1 MFGFQR
7 IGDLLWAAG
16 DMRCRGFLLGAT
28 AGRTT
33 LAGEGLQHQDG
44 NSHVLAL
51 PHPTVRAYDPAF
63 AYELVLIIEDGLKRM
78 ATEPVLYYLTLGN
91 EPYPMPA
98 LPEGAKAGVL
108 KGLYRFKPSSLVP
121 DRARVELLGSG
132 AIMNQV
138 LKAQEI
144 LETQY
149 GIAAAVWS
157 VTSYKELLRDAAQ
170 CERWNMLH
178 PDQERRVSHVT
189 ASLGSAEAV
198 VAASDYVKALPLSI
212 ARWLPD
218 AFIALGTDGFG
229 RSDGRAA
236 LRDFFEVDHR
246 FVVVAALSALAQRGD
261 LDRGVV
267 MKAMADL
274 EINPDK
280 VDPLT
285 A

>member
-1 MFGFQR
+1 
-7 IGDLLWAAG
+7 
-16 DMRCRGFLLGAT
+16 
-28 AGRTT
+28 
-33 LAGEGLQHQDG
+33 
-44 NSHVLAL
+44 
-51 PHPTVRAYDPAF
+51 
-63 AYELVLIIEDGLKRM
+63 
-78 ATEPVLYYLTLGN
+78 
-91 EPYPMPA
+91 
-98 LPEGAKAGVL
+98 
-108 KGLYRFKPSSLVP
+108 
-121 DRARVELLGSG
+121 
-132 AIMNQV
+132 MNQV
-138 LKAQEI
+138 LKAQDV

-157 VTSYKELLRDAAQ
+157 VTSYKELLQDAAQ
-170 CERWNMLH
+170 AERWNMLH
-178 PDQERRVSHVT
+178 PDQERRVPHVT
-189 ASLGSAEAV
+189 HCLGNAEAV

-267 MKAMADL
+267 LKAMRDL

>member
-1 MFGFQR
+1 
-7 IGDLLWAAG
+7 L
-16 DMRCRGFLLGAT
+16 
-28 AGRTT
+28 
-33 LAGEGLQHQDG
+33 
-44 NSHVLAL
+44 
-51 PHPTVRAYDPAF
+51 
-63 AYELVLIIEDGLKRM
+63 
-78 ATEPVLYYLTLGN
+78 
-91 EPYPMPA
+91 
-98 LPEGAKAGVL
+98 
-108 KGLYRFKPSSLVP
+108 FKPSSLAP
-121 DRARVELLGSG
+121 ERARVELLGSG

-149 GIAAAVWS
+149 GVAAAVWS

-170 CERWNMLH
+170 AERWNMLH
-178 PDQERRVSHVT
+178 PDQEPHVPHVT
-189 ASLGSAEAV
+189 QCLGKAEAV

-212 ARWLPD
+212 ARWLPES
-218 AFIALGTDGFG
+218 FIALGTDGFG

-246 FVVVAALSALAQRGD
+246 FVVVAALSTLAQGGD

-267 MKAMADL
+267 MKAMRDL